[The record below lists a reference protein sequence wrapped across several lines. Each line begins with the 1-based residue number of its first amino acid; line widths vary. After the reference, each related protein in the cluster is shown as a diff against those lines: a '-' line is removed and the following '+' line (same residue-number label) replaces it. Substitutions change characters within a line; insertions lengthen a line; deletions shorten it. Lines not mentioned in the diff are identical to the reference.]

1 MSGSR
6 KVLVELTDKMAI
18 YVDGTRITN
27 RETKWGL
34 HWTRHTFQCVEED
47 VVQEMQ
53 LRGHHD
59 YLHRIDCE
67 PYKTQATAA
76 LTKTLQPED
85 YMGV

>member
-1 MSGSR
+1 MV
-6 KVLVELTDKMAI
+6 KVELTDKMAI
-18 YVDGTRITN
+18 YVDNTRITN

-34 HWTRHTFQCVEED
+34 HWTLNTFQCAEED
-47 VVQEMQ
+47 VVQELQ

-59 YLHRIDCE
+59 YLRRIDCE
-67 PYKTQATAA
+67 PYKAQATTA